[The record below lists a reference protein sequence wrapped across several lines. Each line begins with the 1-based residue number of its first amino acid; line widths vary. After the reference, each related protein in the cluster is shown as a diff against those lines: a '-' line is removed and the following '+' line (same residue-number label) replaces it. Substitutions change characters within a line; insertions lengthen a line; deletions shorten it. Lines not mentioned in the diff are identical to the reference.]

1 MADTTTVTIH
11 GLKELSQ
18 ALQELPKQLR
28 GKALGAAVKA
38 GAKLVE
44 QQARANAKAT
54 FKEPTG
60 ATEKSIVAYRK
71 RGSYPDSI
79 TYEVG
84 VTMKKQWPRRR
95 KRAASGVMGR
105 AGGKSTGKT
114 GGKLNSGAYWWKF
127 TEFGTAKLGATP
139 WLRPA
144 WDYRSGEALAMIK
157 NMLAKAVEIAAQ
169 HAPKYTGGG

>member
-1 MADTTTVTIH
+1 MAVTVEIK

-38 GAKLVE
+38 GATLVQE
-44 QQARANAKAT
+44 QARANARAT
-54 FKEPTG
+54 FKDPTG

-84 VTMKKQWPRRR
+84 VTQKKKHHRRLSTGR
-95 KRAASGVMGR
+95 SVNKKTGAWGVMWP
-105 AGGKSTGKT
+105 AF
-114 GGKLNSGAYWWKF
+114 WWRF
-127 TEFGTAKLGATP
+127 TEFGTSKLGATP
-139 WLRPA
+139 WFRPA
-144 WDYRSGEALAMIK
+144 WDQRSGQSLAMIK

-169 HAPKYTGGG
+169 HVPKYTGGG